1 VSKFQLTPVTG
12 LPQVNGWSQAISHPS
27 GSLFCVLAVEGQ
39 NANSIGKNLTE
50 FLLSK
55 EINNSATLHN
65 VLLDLLQK
73 AREELCKVQ
82 LACLVISS
90 ESRVIAATHK
100 GSVCL
105 KRNEKVGEILF
116 SDGDLKIIE
125 GSFQE
130 NDVFSLSTE
139 KAKTMFPQLKEDLK
153 SSTEK
158 IATKLI
164 SSIQEQEDSALAA
177 IALLE
182 QSEEIIE
189 EKKPT
194 NPIKNIDLEKLRKKA
209 RVLVG
214 YLKKIKLT
222 KIKNLSKKIF
232 KKPVFMNDK
241 VDEEQKNN
249 IQLFLKITFIAI
261 TILVA
266 IISWKQ
272 QSLKKELEPITPIL
286 ESISQRFENLKINQD
301 ASPIEKRSESR
312 LLLKELEDLIS
323 QNQDKKYTLEE
334 IKKNYQEIQEFS
346 ESISGIETQGPLDPF
361 FDLRLADPSFVAKQT
376 TINEETLFALDASGK
391 FGITVD
397 LKNKKT
403 SKFSLEDMD
412 KEAASIAISEDY
424 IFTIGNGIH
433 SFDLSGEKEHK
444 QLKEEGD
451 SDRSGTILKSY
462 GSYLYILNPEKRNI
476 YRYLLKDGELS
487 EPIGWLIDKQ
497 DLDFSSIESMA
508 IDGDMWITD
517 KDGNIFKYTQG
528 KKQEF
533 SVKNIS
539 EEFDGPIKITTS
551 EESEYLYILDKNK
564 KKLTILQKDGEFVR
578 EIVSESLASGENIV
592 TSKEN
597 EVLVVSG
604 SLIYKIMP

>member
-1 VSKFQLTPVTG
+1 MSKFQLTPVTG

-214 YLKKIKLT
+214 YLKKIKL
-222 KIKNLSKKIF
+222 F
-232 KKPVFMNDK
+232 
-241 VDEEQKNN
+241 
-249 IQLFLKITFIAI
+249 
-261 TILVA
+261 
-266 IISWKQ
+266 
-272 QSLKKELEPITPIL
+272 
-286 ESISQRFENLKINQD
+286 
-301 ASPIEKRSESR
+301 
-312 LLLKELEDLIS
+312 
-323 QNQDKKYTLEE
+323 Y
-334 IKKNYQEIQEFS
+334 
-346 ESISGIETQGPLDPF
+346 
-361 FDLRLADPSFVAKQT
+361 
-376 TINEETLFALDASGK
+376 
-391 FGITVD
+391 
-397 LKNKKT
+397 
-403 SKFSLEDMD
+403 
-412 KEAASIAISEDY
+412 
-424 IFTIGNGIH
+424 
-433 SFDLSGEKEHK
+433 
-444 QLKEEGD
+444 
-451 SDRSGTILKSY
+451 
-462 GSYLYILNPEKRNI
+462 
-476 YRYLLKDGELS
+476 
-487 EPIGWLIDKQ
+487 
-497 DLDFSSIESMA
+497 
-508 IDGDMWITD
+508 
-517 KDGNIFKYTQG
+517 
-528 KKQEF
+528 
-533 SVKNIS
+533 
-539 EEFDGPIKITTS
+539 
-551 EESEYLYILDKNK
+551 
-564 KKLTILQKDGEFVR
+564 
-578 EIVSESLASGENIV
+578 
-592 TSKEN
+592 
-597 EVLVVSG
+597 
-604 SLIYKIMP
+604 

>member
-27 GSLFCVLAVEGQ
+27 GSLFCVLAVQGQ

-82 LACLVISS
+82 LACLIISS
-90 ESRVIAATHK
+90 ENRVIAATHK
-100 GSVCL
+100 GSIFL
-105 KRNEKVGEILF
+105 KRNEKIGEIIF

-125 GSFQE
+125 GSFQK
-130 NDVFSLSTE
+130 NDVFALSTE
-139 KAKTMFPQLKEDLK
+139 KAKIIFPEIKEELKN
-153 SSTEK
+153 STEK

-164 SSIQEQEDSALAA
+164 SSLQEQEDSALAA

-182 QSEEIIE
+182 HSEEVIE
-189 EKKPT
+189 VKKST
-194 NPIKNIDLEKLRKKA
+194 SPIKNIDLEKLKKKT

-214 YLKKIKLT
+214 YFKKIKLN
-222 KIKNLSKKIF
+222 KIKSFSKKIF
-232 KKPVFMNDK
+232 KKPSFMGDK

-249 IQLFLKITFIAI
+249 IQLFLKIGFIII

-266 IISWKQ
+266 TISWKQ
-272 QSLKKELEPITPIL
+272 QSLKKELEPITPVL
-286 ESISQRFENLKINQD
+286 ENIHQRFENLKDKESDDSVAIRTE
-301 ASPIEKRSESR
+301 ARS
-312 LLLKELEDLIS
+312 LLKELEDLIS

-376 TINEETLFALDASGK
+376 AISNETLFALDASGK

-403 SKFSLEDMD
+403 SKFSLENMS
-412 KEAASIAISEDY
+412 KEANSIAINEDY
-424 IFTIGNGIH
+424 IFAIGNGIH
-433 SFDLSGEKEHK
+433 SFELSGEKTHK

-451 SDRSGTILKSY
+451 SDRDGTILKLY

-476 YRYLLKDGELS
+476 YRYLLKDDELS

-497 DLDFSSIESMA
+497 DLDFSSIESIS

-517 KDGNIFKYTQG
+517 KKGNIFKYTQG

-539 EEFDGPIKITTS
+539 EEFDGPIKIATS

-564 KKLTILQKDGEFVR
+564 KKLTVLQKDGEFVR

-592 TSKEN
+592 ASKDN
-597 EVLVVSG
+597 EVLVISG
-604 SLIYKIMP
+604 SLIYKITP